1 MSGRGEISR
10 PPGGVGISLED
21 AIRGIVLETVESAVP
36 SLPGVVSREKMR
48 DLLGINERTLKT
60 LIGKGLPR
68 LKHGHL
74 TFFEPERVFEW
85 LREGATT

>member
-48 DLLGINERTLKT
+48 DPLGINERTLKP
-60 LIGKGLPR
+60 LPGKGLPR

>member
-1 MSGRGEISR
+1 MTGRDEVSLPAR
-10 PPGGVGISLED
+10 TAGVSVED
-21 AIRGIVLETVESAVP
+21 AVRRFVLETMEGAVP
-36 SLPGVVSREKMR
+36 SVPGVVGREKMR

-85 LREGATT
+85 LRGGAT